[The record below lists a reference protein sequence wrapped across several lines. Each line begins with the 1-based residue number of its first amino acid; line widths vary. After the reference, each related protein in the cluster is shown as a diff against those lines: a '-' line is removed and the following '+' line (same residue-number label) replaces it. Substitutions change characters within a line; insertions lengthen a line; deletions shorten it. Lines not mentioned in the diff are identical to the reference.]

1 MPPRFTKHFHLPLL
15 FDFSVIKKKGK
26 QEMLVVEL
34 QTMRSFLYHQ
44 LNAQKNGRKE
54 KIVIIANISSISAQF
69 CAIWWDLQ
77 DAFYVEHKLFPNRE
91 SDSLCQIFKCIDR
104 VCNTFNRVG
113 CAGISILQFSQYFNR
128 VNKTAELFTRSQ
140 GARLLVIGS
149 ARGLG
154 QDILKFQGP
163 FITFYEKILI
173 FIKTYW

>member
-1 MPPRFTKHFHLPLL
+1 MLARFHSIVNFLKPFIKQLKTSSDKLPPRFTKHFHLPL

-91 SDSLCQIFKCIDR
+91 SDSLCQ
-104 VCNTFNRVG
+104 
-113 CAGISILQFSQYFNR
+113 
-128 VNKTAELFTRSQ
+128 TRSQ
-140 GARLLVIGS
+140 GARLLVKGS
-149 ARGLG
+149 AR
-154 QDILKFQGP
+154 
-163 FITFYEKILI
+163 I
-173 FIKTYW
+173 F